1 MDKQYDRAYFD
12 RWYRGRGIGGGQ
24 ALAHK
29 VAAAVAVAEYHLG
42 RPIRSVLDVGCGEG
56 AWRAPLLKLRPRVS
70 YLGLDSSEYAI
81 ARYGRSRNLRPARFG
96 DMAWLRP
103 GPPVDLLV
111 CADVMHYVP
120 DAELR
125 RGLSG
130 FAELCSGMAFL
141 EVYGAD
147 DAIDGD
153 MEGFIPRPAAVYRR
167 AFGRAGFAFCGPHCW
182 LSPARLGD
190 AAALEVG

>member
-1 MDKQYDRAYFD
+1 MTKIYDQAYFD
-12 RWYRGRGIGGGQ
+12 RWYRQRGIGAG

-42 RPIRSVLDVGCGEG
+42 RPLRSVLDVGCGEG
-56 AWRAPLLKLRPRVS
+56 AWLAPLRRLRPRVA
-70 YLGLDSSEYAI
+70 YLGLDPSEYAV

-96 DMAWLRP
+96 DMAALRP

-111 CADVMHYVP
+111 CSDVMHYVA

-130 FAELCSGMAFL
+130 FGELCHGVAFL
-141 EVYGAD
+141 EVYGED

-153 MEGFIPRPAAVYRR
+153 MDGFIRRPARFYRR
-167 AFGRAGFAFCGPHCW
+167 AFERAGFAFCGPHCW
-182 LSPARLGD
+182 LSPARRED
-190 AAALEVG
+190 AARLETA